1 MSVTCEPVAA
11 PPRRGFPALLVATVG
26 AFANYAVLLPV
37 VTAWAAHGGASPA
50 GAGVTTSVF
59 MLTTVLTQ
67 ALVPLLGRRV
77 GFHATFALGVAIMV
91 PPTIG
96 YALTDALPPL
106 IAVSALRGIGFGLLS
121 VSGSALVAELAPP
134 ERRGRASGAY
144 GLAVA
149 LPNVALV
156 PVAVAGVD
164 LVGYPSLFVA
174 ITVVP
179 LAAAAAI
186 LAIRRTPA
194 THPPADTG
202 RPPLAAIVGPVA
214 VMLPIAVAATGI
226 ITFAPL
232 SVPAASAA
240 VLAVFGAAA
249 LAGRWG
255 AGQLADRAPG
265 TRAVRAI
272 LPVAVLGA
280 GAGLALV
287 GLGGHLGTGPG
298 VAVALLGALLLG
310 VGFGAAQNQTLVLL
324 FERAGAGRHGT
335 ASAVWNMSL
344 DAGTGVGGILLGT
357 LATHA
362 GFALAFALTAAALLA
377 TCLPLAHHT
386 SRP

>member
-1 MSVTCEPVAA
+1 VSVTCEPVAA

-164 LVGYPSLFVA
+164 LIGYPSLFVA
-174 ITVVP
+174 VTAAP

-194 THPPADTG
+194 AHPPADTG

-249 LAGRWG
+249 LAARWG

-362 GFALAFALTAAALLA
+362 GFPLAFALTAAALLA
-377 TCLPLAHHT
+377 ACLPLAHHT
-386 SRP
+386 SRH